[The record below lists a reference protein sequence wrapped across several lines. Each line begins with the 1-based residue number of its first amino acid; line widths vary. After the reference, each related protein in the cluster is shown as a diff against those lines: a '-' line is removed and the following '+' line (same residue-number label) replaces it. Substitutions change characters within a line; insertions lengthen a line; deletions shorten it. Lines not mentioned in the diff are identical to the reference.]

1 MGAASTGDGK
11 WGHCATRVP
20 RESAPTGDSMC
31 TSDLKALAR
40 LFVGT
45 SKSKIHRADLQTG
58 PSGSSCAAV
67 LGPKATFSAGNL
79 RLL

>member
-1 MGAASTGDGK
+1 
-11 WGHCATRVP
+11 
-20 RESAPTGDSMC
+20 MC
-31 TSDLKALAR
+31 TSDLKELAR

-45 SKSKIHRADLQTG
+45 NKSKIHRADLQTG